1 MPCDWGALLPLWR
14 SVKRLAGPCKVGYSI
29 CIGKSINLKA
39 KIDNTILLVL
49 KFQTAAV
56 TPATT
61 THQNAYEKVVYNAA
75 TSFLTQQA
83 QSTKPTWQK
92 SEKPTFKLSGQGGKS
107 WNNRNTGPPKVQQLH
122 YCEVCKISCA
132 GPQVRHIKS
141 GCIVEKSIILH
152 ILYRYDWRICG
163 TRKFTSKI
171 MPATKVK
178 QDLLRYIKW
187 VVGSGGRVRNRF
199 LGNYPGI

>member
-1 MPCDWGALLPLWR
+1 MLIIHAILCKWR
-14 SVKRLAGPCKVGYSI
+14 FL
-29 CIGKSINLKA
+29 A
-39 KIDNTILLVL
+39 KISKEDKIYFVHAKILFEYATNCFTGQLTDNWWVHSMFKNLDIPENQITILLVL

-132 GPQVRHIKS
+132 GPQVCKS
-141 GCIVEKSIILH
+141 GAGFSVGLKSP
-152 ILYRYDWRICG
+152 
-163 TRKFTSKI
+163 KFLFFF
-171 MPATKVK
+171 V
-178 QDLLRYIKW
+178 
-187 VVGSGGRVRNRF
+187 
-199 LGNYPGI
+199 